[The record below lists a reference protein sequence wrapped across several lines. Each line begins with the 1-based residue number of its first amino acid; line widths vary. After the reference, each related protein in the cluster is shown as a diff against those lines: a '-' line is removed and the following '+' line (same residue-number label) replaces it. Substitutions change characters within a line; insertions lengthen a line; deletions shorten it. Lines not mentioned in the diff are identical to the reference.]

1 MATSKRKKGSKITK
15 GEKFL
20 YCSIG
25 IMLIFTMFLKI
36 YSAASLGNLKMG
48 IEKLNYEIST
58 QEKKNESL
66 NMKISELTAF
76 DNIKGVV
83 EEMGLSYNYE
93 NIIIIDK

>member
-1 MATSKRKKGSKITK
+1 MTTSRKRRITR

-20 YCSIG
+20 YTGIV
-25 IMLIFTMFLKI
+25 IMLFLVMFIQI
-36 YSAASLGNLKMG
+36 YSAASLGNLKMN
-48 IEKLNYEIST
+48 IEKLNYQIST

-66 NMKISELTAF
+66 NMKISELTAY

-83 EEMGLSYNYE
+83 SEMGLSYNYE

>member
-1 MATSKRKKGSKITK
+1 MATFKKKKNCITK

-20 YCSIG
+20 YVSIG
-25 IMLIFTMFLKI
+25 LMMLFVMFLKI
-36 YSAASLGNLKMG
+36 YSAASLGNLKMS
-48 IEKLNYEIST
+48 IEKLNYQIST

-76 DNIKGVV
+76 DNVKDVV
-83 EEMGLSYNYE
+83 DEMGLSYNYE

>member
-1 MATSKRKKGSKITK
+1 MKMTKKTKRITK

-20 YCSIG
+20 YLSI
-25 IMLIFTMFLKI
+25 IAMLFLVVFVQI
-36 YSAASLGNLKMG
+36 YSAASLGNLKMN
-48 IEKLNYEIST
+48 IEKLNYQISS

-66 NMKISELTAF
+66 NMKISELTAY

-83 EEMGLSYNYE
+83 SEMGLSYNYE